1 MCLDVLTCSLFPLKT
16 NQEVI
21 TGQTEVMGWDGMG
34 WDGMGWDGM
43 GGM

>member
-1 MCLDVLTCSLFPLKT
+1 MCLDVLTCGLFPLQT

-21 TGQTEVMGWDGMG
+21 TGQVVVMGGV
-34 WDGMGWDGM
+34 GMGWDGM